1 MIIGSHV
8 SLKAPDMLLGSVK
21 EAISYNSDTF
31 MFYTGAPQ
39 NTKRKDISE
48 FKVEQARELMAQHQ
62 IDMDNVIVHSP
73 YIINLANTIKP
84 ATYQLAVDF
93 LKIEIDRCEAI
104 GAKTLV
110 LHPGS
115 HVQAGDEAG
124 LSSIVAGLNQVL
136 NDDQNVIVALE
147 TMAGKGSELGRNL
160 VQIKYIFDHCD
171 YPNLLGVC
179 LDTCHLHDSGVD
191 ISQFDLFLDDFD
203 RILGID
209 KIKCIHINDSKNKRG
224 LAKDRHENIGY
235 GYIGFTNLYHV
246 VTNPRIEHIP
256 MILETPYNN
265 KQPPYK
271 KEIEMLRSGKF
282 ENWLEDKE
290 ILVIG

>member
-21 EAISYNSDTF
+21 EALSYNSDTF

-39 NTKRKDISE
+39 NTRRKDISE
-48 FKVEQARELMAQHQ
+48 FKVDQAKELMERNG
-62 IDMDNVIVHSP
+62 IDINNVIVHSP
-73 YIINLANTIKP
+73 YIINLANTIKKE
-84 ATYQLAVDF
+84 TYQLAVDF
-93 LKIEIDRCEAI
+93 LKIEIDRCEQI

-124 LSSIVAGLNQVL
+124 LDSIVAGLNEVL
-136 NDDQNVIVALE
+136 SDDQDVIIALE

-160 VQIKYIFDHCD
+160 KELKYIYDNCQYKH
-171 YPNLLGVC
+171 LLGIC

-191 ISQFDLFLDDFD
+191 ISKFDEFLDEFD
-203 RILGID
+203 RVLGID
-209 KIKCIHINDSKNKRG
+209 KIKCIHINDSKNKMG
-224 LAKDRHENIGY
+224 MAKDRHENIGY
-235 GYIGFTNLYHV
+235 GYIGFENLYRV
-246 VTNPRIEHIP
+246 VTNPRIKHIP
-256 MILETPYNN
+256 LILETPYCNN
-265 KQPPYK
+265 KPPYK

-282 ENWLEDKE
+282 EHWLEDKE
-290 ILVIG
+290 ILVK

>member
-48 FKVEQARELMAQHQ
+48 FKVEQAKELMALNN
-62 IDMDNVIVHSP
+62 IDMDKVIVHSP
-73 YIINLANTIKP
+73 YIINLANTLKKE
-84 ATYQLAVDF
+84 TYQLAVDF

-115 HVQAGDEAG
+115 HVKAGDEAG
-124 LSSIVAGLNQVL
+124 LDSIVAGLNQVL
-136 NDDQNVIVALE
+136 SDDQNVIIALE
-147 TMAGKGSELGRNL
+147 TMAGKGSELGRDLNQL
-160 VQIKYIFDHCD
+160 KYIFDHCE
-171 YPNLLGVC
+171 YKHLLGIC

-191 ISQFDLFLDDFD
+191 ISNFDAFLDDFD
-203 RILGID
+203 KIIGIE
-209 KIKCIHINDSKNKRG
+209 KIKCIHINDSKNQKG
-224 LAKDRHENIGY
+224 AAKDRHENIGY
-235 GYIGFTNLYHV
+235 GYIGFTNLHNV
-246 VTNPRIEHIP
+246 VTNPRVAHIP
-256 MILETPYNN
+256 LILETPYHE

-271 KEIEMLRSGKF
+271 KEIEMLRSGQF
-282 ENWLEDKE
+282 EHWLLDKE
-290 ILVIG
+290 ILVK